1 MDKKT
6 CTEKVCQRC
15 GWCCTNLGMSVDIS
29 KEEDERIKRM
39 VFKKAGVIYLR
50 PINKFFLSFS
60 PEKAKK
66 LKTLAKKMKL
76 KVDIKPNKLI
86 YDKSKDKVIIYDYYL
101 NHEVCPFYNEKKK
114 ACAVYNDRPESCKK
128 FPNIDNSYS
137 EEIAKFI
144 KKNKI
149 EFSGITYEKAV
160 KKCKSFSKLF
170 S

>member
-6 CTEKVCQRC
+6 CIEKVCKRC
-15 GWCCTNLGMSVDIS
+15 GWCCTNLGISVDIS
-29 KEEDERIKRM
+29 KEENEKIKRM
-39 VFKKAGVIYLR
+39 VFGSSGVIYLR

-66 LKTLAKKMKL
+66 LKALAKKLKL
-76 KVDIKPNKLI
+76 KVNIKPNKLI

-101 NHEVCPFYNEKKK
+101 NHEVCPFYNENEK
-114 ACAVYNDRPESCKK
+114 ACTIYSDKPEACKK

-137 EEIAKFI
+137 KEVNDFV

-149 EFSGITYEKAV
+149 EFSGITYEEALR
-160 KKCKSFSKLF
+160 KCRSFSKI